1 MRKQNMKIGALA
13 LTAFIAAASTA
24 SAASSAPPTPP
35 APPPVADA
43 AMRGEI
49 ETVRSLLREGADV
62 NAAQGDGMTALHWA
76 AERGDLAMAE
86 MLIYAGANVEAV
98 TRIGSY
104 TALHLAS
111 KAGNAPVIEKL
122 LKAGSDAN
130 APTTTGGVTP
140 LHFAA
145 VSGSGEAVAVLLN
158 HGAAVNAR
166 ESEWGQTPLIFAAAY
181 NRVEALGA
189 LLRRGAD
196 TEISTEVVDVPA
208 RQERDRA
215 ARQRRNKV
223 LTALQAEQGRREQ
236 AWRPDPSQVQ
246 AAVRAARRQQPVQAN
261 EEAEDSTDYEE
272 AQPEPLSYGDLVGSY
287 GGLTALLHAARE
299 GHVAAALALLEA
311 GSDINRVSGGDHT
324 SPLLIATINGHFD
337 LALLLLDRGADPN
350 LASDAGAAPLYATL
364 NTHWAPKAR
373 YPQPQAYKQQQVTYL
388 DVMEALLD
396 AGADP
401 NARLA
406 KHLWYMG
413 YTFDL
418 LRVDTKGATPFWR
431 AAYATDVEAMSLLIA
446 RGADPNI
453 ATQEVPQRRRRG
465 GGGSRGGGGERE
477 DPSGLPPVPV
487 GGPAVHPIHAASG
500 VGYGEGY
507 AANSHRHVPDGWVP
521 AVKYL
526 VEELGADVNT
536 RDRNGYSALHHAAAR
551 GDNELILYLVERGA
565 DVTVVSRRG
574 QTTADMA
581 NSPVQRIRP
590 FPETVALLEGLGSK
604 NNHNCVSC

>member
-1 MRKQNMKIGALA
+1 
-13 LTAFIAAASTA
+13 
-24 SAASSAPPTPP
+24 
-35 APPPVADA
+35 
-43 AMRGEI
+43 MRGEI

-76 AERGDLAMAE
+76 AERGDLEMSE

-104 TALHLAS
+104 TALHVAS
-111 KAGNAPVIEKL
+111 KAGNAPVIETL

-130 APTTTGGVTP
+130 AATTTGGATP

-145 VSGSGEAVAVLLN
+145 VSGSGEAVAVLLD
-158 HGAAVNAR
+158 HGAGVNAR

-181 NRVEALGA
+181 NRVEALGV

-196 TEISTEVVDVPA
+196 AGISTEVVDVPA
-208 RQERDRA
+208 RQERDLA
-215 ARQRRNKV
+215 ARQRRNQV
-223 LTALQAEQGRREQ
+223 LATLQAEQGRREQ
-236 AWRPDPSQVQ
+236 AWRPGPSQVQ
-246 AAVRAARRQQPVQAN
+246 AAVRAARQQQPLQAN
-261 EEAEDSTDYEE
+261 EAAEDSTDYEE
-272 AQPEPLSYGDLVGSY
+272 AQPEPLSYGDLVGGY

-311 GSDINRVSGGDHT
+311 GSDINRLSGGDHT

-337 LALLLLDRGADPN
+337 LALLLLDRGADPH

-373 YPQPQAYKQQQVTYL
+373 YPQQQAYQQQQVTYL
-388 DVMEALLD
+388 NVMEALLD

-431 AAYATDVEAMSLLIA
+431 AAYATDVEAMSLLMA
-446 RGADPNI
+446 HGANPNI
-453 ATQEVPQRRRRG
+453 ATQEVPQRRFRRG
-465 GGGSRGGGGERE
+465 GGRGGGGGGEWE
-477 DPSGLPPVPV
+477 DLSGLPPVPV
-487 GGPAVHPIHAASG
+487 GGPAVYPIHAASG

-526 VEELGADVNT
+526 VEELGADVDA
-536 RDRNGYSALHHAAAR
+536 RDRNGYTPLHHAAAR
-551 GDNELILYLVERGA
+551 GDNELILYLVEQGA
-565 DVTVVSRRG
+565 DVTGVSRRG

-581 NSPVQRIRP
+581 NGPVQRIQP

>member
-1 MRKQNMKIGALA
+1 M
-13 LTAFIAAASTA
+13 
-24 SAASSAPPTPP
+24 
-35 APPPVADA
+35 
-43 AMRGEI
+43 
-49 ETVRSLLREGADV
+49 
-62 NAAQGDGMTALHWA
+62 
-76 AERGDLAMAE
+76 
-86 MLIYAGANVEAV
+86 

-111 KAGNAPVIEKL
+111 KAGNAPVIETL
-122 LKAGSDAN
+122 LRAGSEAN
-130 APTTTGGVTP
+130 AVTTTGEATP

-145 VSGSGEAVAVLLN
+145 VSGSGEAVAVLLD

-181 NRVEALGA
+181 NRVEALGV

-196 TEISTEVVDVPA
+196 AGISTEVVDIPA
-208 RQERDRA
+208 RQERDLA
-215 ARQRRNKV
+215 ARQRRNQV
-223 LTALQAEQGRREQ
+223 LAALQAEQGRQEQ
-236 AWRPDPSQVQ
+236 AWRPGPSQVQ
-246 AAVRAARRQQPVQAN
+246 AAIRAARRQQPVRAD
-261 EEAEDSTDYEE
+261 EAAEDSTDYEE
-272 AQPEPLSYGDLVGSY
+272 AQPEPLSYGDLVGRY

-299 GHVAAALALLEA
+299 GHTAAALALLEA
-311 GSDINRVSGGDHT
+311 GADINRVSGGDHT

-373 YPQPQAYKQQQVTYL
+373 YPQQQAYQQQQVTYL
-388 DVMEALLD
+388 DVMEAMLD

-431 AAYATDVEAMSLLIA
+431 AAYATDVEAMSLLMA
-446 RGADPNI
+446 HGADPKI
-453 ATQEVPQRRRRG
+453 ATQKVPQRRRRG
-465 GGGSRGGGGERE
+465 GGGERE
-477 DPSGLPPVPV
+477 DLSGLPPVPA
-487 GGPAVHPIHAASG
+487 GGPAVYPIHAASG

-507 AANSHRHVPDGWVP
+507 AGNSHRHVPDGWVP

-526 VEELGADVNT
+526 VEELGAQVNA
-536 RDRNGYSALHHAAAR
+536 RDHNGYTPLHHAAAR
-551 GDNELILYLVERGA
+551 GDNELILYLVEQGA

-581 NSPVQRIRP
+581 NGPVQRIRP

>member
-13 LTAFIAAASTA
+13 LTVFIAAAFTA
-24 SAASSAPPTPP
+24 SPASFASPASS
-35 APPPVADA
+35 PVADA

-76 AERGDLAMAE
+76 AERGDIEMAE

-111 KAGNAPVIEKL
+111 KAGNAPAIETL
-122 LKAGSDAN
+122 LQAGSDAN
-130 APTTTGGVTP
+130 AATTTGGATP

-145 VSGSGEAVAVLLN
+145 VSGIGEAVAILLD
-158 HGAAVNAR
+158 HGAGVNAR

-181 NRVEALGA
+181 NRVEALGV

-196 TEISTEVVDVPA
+196 AEISTDVVDIPA
-208 RQERDRA
+208 RQEGDRA
-215 ARQRRNKV
+215 ARQRRNQV
-223 LTALQAEQGRREQ
+223 FAALQAEQGQRKQ
-236 AWRPDPSQVQ
+236 AWRPGPSQVQ
-246 AAVRAARRQQPVQAN
+246 AAVRAARRQQPLRAN
-261 EEAEDSTDYEE
+261 EAEEDSTDYEE
-272 AQPEPLSYGDLVGSY
+272 AQPEPLSYGELVGSY

-350 LASDAGAAPLYATL
+350 LASDAGAAPLYTTL
-364 NTHWAPKAR
+364 NAHWAPKAR
-373 YPQPQAYKQQQVTYL
+373 YPQQQAYKQQQVTYL
-388 DVMEALLD
+388 DVMDALLN
-396 AGADP
+396 AGADA
-401 NARLA
+401 NARLT

-431 AAYATDVEAMSLLIA
+431 AAYATDVEAMSLLMA
-446 RGADPNI
+446 HGADPNI
-453 ATQEVPQRRRRG
+453 ATQEVPRRRRG
-465 GGGSRGGGGERE
+465 GGGRGRGVVERE

-526 VEELGADVNT
+526 VEELGADVNA